1 LGLKIIAGRA
11 KTGKSTYIYDEI
23 NLEINKR
30 TNENLILIVPDQMT
44 YQAEYEI
51 IDRFKNNGIMDVEI
65 LSFKRLAYKV
75 FEEVGGLKVQE
86 INNYGKIMLLKQ
98 IFEEKIK
105 ELQVFKKASK
115 QDGFLREFDHLIKEL
130 KQNCI
135 SIEFIE
141 NINKYKINNELLK
154 RKLADVI
161 KIYKEINEKTKD
173 RFYDEEDK
181 MNLFISAIEKS
192 KYIKNSKIWI
202 DGFDSFYGQR
212 YNIINN
218 LIKYS
223 KDVSISLNID
233 ISCLN
238 GIENCNDWE
247 AFKTTYDTYKN
258 ITEEIKEENE
268 KIEIISIHE
277 NKNSSEEIKYLE
289 KNLFT
294 IDEAKF
300 SSKTNNINIY
310 SSMNPYTETEKT
322 ASKIISLVR
331 DENYRWKD
339 IAIAIGDMDNY
350 QNNIKKVFT
359 QYEIPY
365 FLDSKR
371 DIMDN
376 PLTKYILS
384 LLDMFIWNFKHDNVF
399 EYLKAGFSPINYNE
413 IGKLE
418 NFALQ
423 YGIEG
428 SKWFREFKFK
438 AKNINYYNELRRKIS
453 DDFNKSR
460 KEFQRLSN
468 ALDITLFL
476 FDFIK
481 KHKVQEKT
489 EKQVEVFKK
498 LGSYEESSENA
509 QIWNSVIG
517 IFDQITLAGS
527 DVKITPKEYRKMI
540 ESGFKEVKISIIPPT
555 IDKVVIGSIDKI
567 SLGRT
572 KALFI
577 IGANEGKL
585 ESKNNEKG
593 LLLDDERDL
602 LVQTGMKLISS
613 SSYAVYKEKHTLY
626 KAFSS
631 PTNKLFISYSLGT
644 TEGRT
649 MQPSLYIDRL
659 KQIFPLVK
667 EETDLS
673 NLDEL
678 NYISNASGTIEQV
691 VLKIRDYIEGRNI
704 SELWKDV
711 YSWYEKNNGDIFDT
725 ITKGINYDNKVDK
738 IEKDYIDR
746 IYKMPIS
753 MTVSKLEKF
762 SECPFKFFMETV
774 LKPQPRYVQKVEF
787 YDLGNIYHG
796 AVEEFTNE
804 ISIKN
809 IDLKD
814 LNKEEVYKLAES
826 CTEKVLLEKEQENTA
841 LEANE
846 RNKYMKNKIKRLV
859 NRAAYTI
866 IEQLK
871 RGSFRPEFTE
881 LTIGNSSG
889 KNFIEPVEIKLSDE
903 HSIYLQ
909 GRIDRVDIM
918 KKEDKT
924 YINIIDYKSSQ
935 KDIDLS
941 DAVQGLQLQLLVYM
955 SSIMKNGETL
965 INTKP
970 EIGGAYYFCI
980 DDPLVDGD
988 NLSGKLAEDEI
999 FNKLSLKGYVLEDL
1013 DVIYNMDNQL
1023 EETKSS
1029 DIIPVAFKTD
1039 GNIKKTSKTLS
1050 KKEYYAV
1057 LDKTDQVTRK
1067 LSEKILDGEI
1077 DINPYKK
1084 DAGGTTPC
1092 GYCDFNAVCQF
1103 DVSVSGNKYRKIKK
1117 QSKEEVMFDILNEGG
1132 DSSNGMD

>member
-1 LGLKIIAGRA
+1 MGLKIIAGRA

-23 NLEINKR
+23 NIEINKR
-30 TNENLILIVPDQMT
+30 TNENLVLIVPEQMT
-44 YQAEYEI
+44 YQSEYEI
-51 IDRFKNNGIMDVEI
+51 IDRLKNNGIMDVEI

-75 FEEVGGLKVQE
+75 FEEVGGLKIQE
-86 INNYGKIMLLKQ
+86 INTYGKVMLLKQ
-98 IFEEKIK
+98 IFEEKIN

-115 QDGFLREFDHLIKEL
+115 QDGFLREFDQLIKEL
-130 KQNCI
+130 KQNSI

-141 NINKYKINNELLK
+141 NISKFKIDNELLK
-154 RKLADVI
+154 RKLADII
-161 KIYKEINEKTKD
+161 KIYKEMNDKTKD
-173 RFYDEEDK
+173 IFYDEEDK

-192 KYIKNSKIWI
+192 SYIKNSKIWI

-233 ISCLN
+233 VACLN
-238 GIENCNDWE
+238 ELENCDDWE
-247 AFKTTYDTYKN
+247 SFKTTYDTYKI
-258 ITEEIKEENE
+258 ITEEIKEENGE
-268 KIEIISIHE
+268 IKIIPIYNI
-277 NKNSSEEIKYLE
+277 KNSNEEIKSLE

-294 IDEAKF
+294 INEEQF
-300 SSKTNNINIY
+300 LEKTDNINIY
-310 SSMNPYTETEKT
+310 SSMNPYTETEKA

-331 DENYRWKD
+331 DNNYRWKD
-339 IAIAIGDMDNY
+339 IQVAVGDLDNY

-365 FLDSKR
+365 FLDAKR
-371 DIMDN
+371 DIMNN

-428 SKWFREFKFK
+428 NKWFREFKFK
-438 AKNINYYNELRRKIS
+438 AKNINYYNELRSKIS
-453 DDFNKSR
+453 EDFNKSR

-468 ALDITLFL
+468 ALDITLFI

-481 KHKVQEKT
+481 KHKVQEKI

-498 LGSYEESSENA
+498 LGCYEESSENA

-517 IFDQITLAGS
+517 IFDQITLAGE
-527 DVKITPKEYRKMI
+527 DVKISPKEYRKMI

-555 IDKVVIGSIDKI
+555 IDKVAIGNIDKI
-567 SLGRT
+567 SLGKS

-577 IGANEGKL
+577 LGANEGKL

-613 SSYAVYKEKHTLY
+613 SSYATFKEKHTLY
-626 KAFSS
+626 KVFSS
-631 PTNKLFISYSLGT
+631 PANKLFISYALGT

-649 MQPSLYIDRL
+649 LQPSLYIDRL
-659 KQIFPLVK
+659 KQIFPAVK

-673 NLDEL
+673 NLDEI
-678 NYISNASGTIEQV
+678 NFISNESGTIEQIV
-691 VLKIRDYIEGRNI
+691 VKIRDYIEGRNI
-704 SELWKDV
+704 SELWRDV
-711 YSWYEKNNGDIFDT
+711 YSWYEKNNDDIFDT
-725 ITKGINYDNKVDK
+725 ITKGINYNNKVDK
-738 IEKDYIDR
+738 IEKENVDK

-804 ISIKN
+804 VSIKN
-809 IDLKD
+809 IDILNM
-814 LNKEEVYKLAES
+814 NKEDIYNLAEM

-846 RNKYMKNKIKRLV
+846 RNKYMKNKIRRLV

-881 LTIGNSSG
+881 LTIGSSNG
-889 KNFIEPVEIKLSDE
+889 KHVIEPVEIKLSDD

-918 KKEDKT
+918 KKDDKA
-924 YINIIDYKSSQ
+924 YVNIIDYKSSQ

-955 SSIMKNGETL
+955 SSIMKNGEKL

-988 NLSGKLAEDEI
+988 NLSGKVAEEEI
-999 FNKLSLKGYVLEDL
+999 FSKLSLKGYVLEDL

-1039 GNIKKTSKTLS
+1039 GNIKKTSKTLN
-1050 KKEYYAV
+1050 KEEYGAV
-1057 LDKTDQVTRK
+1057 LNETDKVTRK
-1067 LSEKILDGEI
+1067 ISNKILDGEI
-1077 DINPYKK
+1077 DIRPYKK

-1103 DVSVSGNKYRKIKK
+1103 DASVSGNKYRKIKK
-1117 QSKEEVMFDILNEGG
+1117 QSKEEVMSDIMNRGG